1 LLGSSVEREAALIEQ
16 VTAPSLRSTHSDK
29 REHAEKT
36 IEELGALLS
45 QLLHLLLYKEL
56 RKLL

>member
-1 LLGSSVEREAALIEQ
+1 VEREAALIEQ
-16 VTAPSLRSTHSDK
+16 VTMPSLRSTHSDK
-29 REHAEKT
+29 REYGEKML
-36 IEELGALLS
+36 EDLGALLA